1 MKFKHISV
9 KNFRNLKNINLDISN
24 KNVLFGMNDAGKTN
38 FLQALAF
45 LLDWNTRKNGFNES
59 DYFKKNTSEHIEIC
73 LEVDIS
79 DYQNDLNSEY
89 LISKVK
95 GARHDSNLNS
105 IFIKLIG
112 EYDNNELFGEP
123 KLWWGS
129 DFDNLEPISTS
140 NSGRTPLDSIFN
152 IVYISP
158 SVDMDKIFRKNKR
171 RIFNVNDD
179 TNDDELIQE
188 IDNLSNK
195 INNKISSMKTVKKI
209 EESVNTEYVKL
220 KDEPVR
226 VKFQSEMAVNGIYD
240 YINPYIQIG
249 DNENNLYPTSGEGR
263 KKFLSYSFINY
274 ITQKYNDNKITV
286 YLFDEP
292 ENSLHKS
299 MQIALSRQLYR
310 NEDNYKFFFMATHSS
325 EILSAMDKS
334 TLIRVNSEDNLTSKS
349 YFYDV
354 QSVAPDFSQLKKE
367 LNDALSSALFYKTV
381 LLVEG
386 PSEEVLFDKVLSVTN
401 PNYELAGGM
410 ILRVDGVKFNPYYK
424 ILTNLGIKVIV
435 KTDNDIIKNPHNH
448 NEYLCAGYNRA
459 KSFLDDNKKKKF
471 SKDQV
476 NSRSISELK
485 SELYNSDE
493 YRELENHFIFLSEND
508 LEHDLNEALG
518 ENRFSELIDNN
529 HTNAVHSLQSRK
541 LINMIALCNQLTNE
555 DCQKIVADDRF
566 KCLREL

>member
-73 LEVDIS
+73 LEIDIS
-79 DYQNDLNSEY
+79 DYQNDLNSKY

-129 DFDNLEPISTS
+129 DFDNLEPIPTS
-140 NSGRTPLDSIFN
+140 NSGKTPLDSIFN

-171 RIFNVNDD
+171 RIFNVDDD

-334 TLIRVNSEDNLTSKS
+334 TLIRVNNEDNLTSKS

-354 QSVAPDFSQLKKE
+354 QSVAPNFSQLKKE

-386 PSEEVLFDKVLSVTN
+386 PSEEVLFDKVLSVIN
-401 PNYELAGGM
+401 PNYELAGSM

-435 KTDNDIIKNPHNH
+435 KTDNDITKNPHNH
-448 NEYLCAGYNRA
+448 NEYLCTGYNRA
-459 KSFLDDNKKKKF
+459 KSILDDNKKKKF

-476 NSRSISELK
+476 NSRSIPELK
-485 SELYNSDE
+485 SKLYNSDK

-508 LEHDLNEALG
+508 LENDLNEALG
-518 ENRFSELIDNN
+518 ENRLSELIDNN
-529 HTNAVHSLQSRK
+529 HTNAVHFLQSKK
-541 LINMIALCNQLTNE
+541 LINMIALCNRLTNE

>member
-274 ITQKYNDNKITV
+274 ITQK
-286 YLFDEP
+286 
-292 ENSLHKS
+292 
-299 MQIALSRQLYR
+299 R
-310 NEDNYKFFFMATHSS
+310 
-325 EILSAMDKS
+325 
-334 TLIRVNSEDNLTSKS
+334 
-349 YFYDV
+349 
-354 QSVAPDFSQLKKE
+354 
-367 LNDALSSALFYKTV
+367 
-381 LLVEG
+381 
-386 PSEEVLFDKVLSVTN
+386 
-401 PNYELAGGM
+401 
-410 ILRVDGVKFNPYYK
+410 
-424 ILTNLGIKVIV
+424 
-435 KTDNDIIKNPHNH
+435 
-448 NEYLCAGYNRA
+448 
-459 KSFLDDNKKKKF
+459 
-471 SKDQV
+471 
-476 NSRSISELK
+476 
-485 SELYNSDE
+485 
-493 YRELENHFIFLSEND
+493 
-508 LEHDLNEALG
+508 
-518 ENRFSELIDNN
+518 
-529 HTNAVHSLQSRK
+529 
-541 LINMIALCNQLTNE
+541 
-555 DCQKIVADDRF
+555 
-566 KCLREL
+566 

>member
-73 LEVDIS
+73 LEIDIS
-79 DYQNDLNSEY
+79 DYQNDLNSKY

-129 DFDNLEPISTS
+129 DFDNLEPIPTS
-140 NSGRTPLDSIFN
+140 NSGKTPLDSIFN

-171 RIFNVNDD
+171 RIFNVDDD

-334 TLIRVNSEDNLTSKS
+334 TLIRVNNEDNLTSKS

-354 QSVAPDFSQLKKE
+354 QSVAPNFSQLKKE

-386 PSEEVLFDKVLSVTN
+386 PSEEVLFDKVLSVIN
-401 PNYELAGGM
+401 PNYELAGSM

-435 KTDNDIIKNPHNH
+435 KTDNDITENPHNH
-448 NEYLCAGYNRA
+448 NEYLCTGYNRA
-459 KSFLDDNKKKKF
+459 KSILDDNKKKKF

-476 NSRSISELK
+476 NSRSIPELK
-485 SELYNSDE
+485 SKLYNSDK

-508 LEHDLNEALG
+508 LENDLNEALG
-518 ENRFSELIDNN
+518 ENRLSELIDNN
-529 HTNAVHSLQSRK
+529 HTNAVHFLQSKK
-541 LINMIALCNQLTNE
+541 LINMIALCNRLTNE